1 MTLLIRTQK
10 THKVKSQVYAGLFFI
25 LITSLPPWRLSL
37 VSRNRAL
44 VLAVVL
50 GLTITT
56 APAYAATPKPTLAQI
71 EAAKKA
77 EAAKKKIADAAAKKL
92 AAATQTLRGLTAK
105 ASAARALY
113 VKAQKELAIATTA
126 ANAAAAHAQET
137 AAQVSAAHRTIGKLA
152 VNAFIMGGSLTD
164 IEPILSAN
172 GPQDLVDQL
181 TTLDSLGAQNTTAL
195 NRFKAAEVIAKA
207 AKVQADNAKAAQ
219 QAATEKVAAAKKVA
233 DDAQNEQQKEVS
245 RLQKIQ
251 DDLMKELMSARKVRT
266 TLEQQRALALLEE
279 SQANTATFTP
289 NQAKIWPNTGFKGRS
304 TIRTSQAQRN
314 VAVAFAKKQVEARK
328 PYIWGSEGPNSFDCS
343 GLVYAAYKSAGLGW
357 PNWDRLNSALYS
369 TYTMHV
375 GLDELVPGDLL
386 FYSYK
391 GTVSTIHHITIYA
404 GGGKMWE
411 ANSKGKGLL
420 YSDVHSIKGL
430 MPFGGRV

>member
-1 MTLLIRTQK
+1 
-10 THKVKSQVYAGLFFI
+10 
-25 LITSLPPWRLSL
+25 

-105 ASAARALY
+105 ANAARALY
-113 VKAQKELAIATTA
+113 VKAQRELAIATTA

-233 DDAQNEQQKEVS
+233 DDAQSEQQKEVS

-251 DDLMKELMSARKVRT
+251 DDLMRELMSARKVRT

-279 SQANTATFTP
+279 NQANTATFTP

-304 TIRTSQAQRN
+304 TIRTTQAQRN

-328 PYIWGSEGPNSFDCS
+328 PYIWGDEGPNAFDCS
-343 GLVYAAYKSAGLGW
+343 GLVYAAYRAAGLGW

-391 GTVSTIHHITIYA
+391 GTISTIHHITIYA

>member
-1 MTLLIRTQK
+1 
-10 THKVKSQVYAGLFFI
+10 
-25 LITSLPPWRLSL
+25 

-251 DDLMKELMSARKVRT
+251 DDLMKELMRARKVRT

-391 GTVSTIHHITIYA
+391 GTISTIHHITIYA